1 MGLLSGSPFSYPEI
15 VCICIQY
22 HLTFA
27 AHHSIIVMAVPPF
40 GAATTNNTE
49 MLMNT
54 SVVIVC
60 AGNSTRMGGV
70 NKILLPLGDRL
81 VIGVTMQAF
90 QKCESVSEI
99 VIVAR
104 ESDIPAIKSEAE
116 AAGITKLAACTTG
129 GSTRQESVING
140 IKMISKEAELVAVH
154 DGARPLVK
162 PVHIEKVIR
171 DASVFGGA
179 TLGVPV
185 KDTIKTV
192 DDGLITDTPPR
203 SSLYITQ
210 TPQIFKRSLYFEGI
224 DFALE
229 HGLDFTDDCQLVEAI
244 GGKVAMTTGDYTNIK
259 ITTPEDIKLAEVL
272 MKL

>member
-1 MGLLSGSPFSYPEI
+1 MK
-15 VCICIQY
+15 
-22 HLTFA
+22 
-27 AHHSIIVMAVPPF
+27 
-40 GAATTNNTE
+40 
-49 MLMNT
+49 T

-70 NKILLPLGDRL
+70 NKILLPLGERK

-90 QKCESVSEI
+90 QACENVSEI
-99 VIVAR
+99 IIVAR
-104 ESDIPAIKSEAE
+104 EDDIPAIQAEAE
-116 AAGITKLAACTTG
+116 AAGITKLTACTTG
-129 GSTRQESVING
+129 GSTRQESVFNG
-140 IKMISKEAELVAVH
+140 VRKISKESELVAVH

-162 PVHIEKVIR
+162 PEHIEKVIK

-192 DDGLITDTPPR
+192 DGGLIIDTPPR

-210 TPQIFKRSLYFEGI
+210 TPQIFKRRLYFEGI

-244 GGKVAMTTGDYTNIK
+244 GGKVAMTVGDYTNIK
-259 ITTPEDIKLAEVL
+259 ITTPEDIAIAEVL
-272 MKL
+272 LKS

>member
-1 MGLLSGSPFSYPEI
+1 MK
-15 VCICIQY
+15 
-22 HLTFA
+22 
-27 AHHSIIVMAVPPF
+27 
-40 GAATTNNTE
+40 
-49 MLMNT
+49 T
-54 SVVIVC
+54 SAVIVC

-70 NKILLPLGDRL
+70 NKILLPLGERK

-90 QKCESVSEI
+90 QQCESITEI

-104 ESDIPAIKSEAE
+104 ESDIPAIQEEAE

-140 IKMISKEAELVAVH
+140 IKKISKETELVAIH

-162 PVHIEKVIR
+162 PEHIEKVIK

-192 DDGLITDTPPR
+192 DGGLIIDTPPR

-210 TPQIFKRSLYFEGI
+210 TPQIFKRTLYFEGI

-244 GGKVAMTTGDYTNIK
+244 GGKVAMTVGDYTNIK
-259 ITTPEDIKLAEVL
+259 ITTPEDIAIAEVL
-272 MKL
+272 LKQK

>member
-1 MGLLSGSPFSYPEI
+1 
-15 VCICIQY
+15 
-22 HLTFA
+22 
-27 AHHSIIVMAVPPF
+27 
-40 GAATTNNTE
+40 
-49 MLMNT
+49 MNT

-70 NKILLPLGDRL
+70 NKLLPLGERL

-90 QKCESVSEI
+90 QKCESVKEI
-99 VIVAR
+99 IIVAR
-104 ESDIPAIKSEAE
+104 EDDIPAIKSEAE

-140 IKMISKEAELVAVH
+140 VRCISKETELIAVH

-162 PVHIEKVIR
+162 PEHIEKVIK
-171 DASVFGGA
+171 DAVIFGGA

-192 DDGLITDTPPR
+192 EDDLITDTPPR
-203 SSLYITQ
+203 KFLYITQ
-210 TPQIFKRSLYFEGI
+210 TPQIFRKKLYFEGI

-229 HGLDFTDDCQLVEAI
+229 HGLDFTDDCQIVEAV
-244 GGKVAMTTGDYTNIK
+244 GGKIAMTTGDYTNIK
-259 ITTPEDIKLAEVL
+259 ITTPEDIKIAEVL
-272 MKL
+272 LEKGE

>member
-1 MGLLSGSPFSYPEI
+1 
-15 VCICIQY
+15 
-22 HLTFA
+22 
-27 AHHSIIVMAVPPF
+27 
-40 GAATTNNTE
+40 
-49 MLMNT
+49 
-54 SVVIVC
+54 
-60 AGNSTRMGGV
+60 MGGV
-70 NKILLPLGDRL
+70 NKILLPLGERL
-81 VIGVTMQAF
+81 VIGVTMLAF
-90 QKCESVSEI
+90 QNCESISEI

-104 ESDIPAIKSEAE
+104 EQDIPAIKAEAE
-116 AAGITKLAACTTG
+116 AAGITKLIACTTG
-129 GSTRQESVING
+129 GATRQESVING
-140 IKMISKEAELVAVH
+140 IKCISKGTELVAIH
-154 DGARPLVK
+154 DGARPLIK
-162 PVHIEKVIR
+162 PDHIEKVIK

-192 DDGLITDTPPR
+192 EDGLITDTPPR
-203 SSLYITQ
+203 KFLYITQ

-259 ITTPEDIKLAEVL
+259 ITTPEDIRLAEVL

>member
-1 MGLLSGSPFSYPEI
+1 
-15 VCICIQY
+15 
-22 HLTFA
+22 
-27 AHHSIIVMAVPPF
+27 
-40 GAATTNNTE
+40 
-49 MLMNT
+49 
-54 SVVIVC
+54 
-60 AGNSTRMGGV
+60 MGGV
-70 NKILLPLGDRL
+70 NKILMPLGDRL

-90 QKCESVSEI
+90 QACESVSEI

-104 ESDIPAIKSEAE
+104 EADIPAIKAEAE
-116 AAGITKLAACTTG
+116 AAGITKLTACTVG
-129 GSTRQESVING
+129 GATRQESVING
-140 IKMISKEAELVAVH
+140 VKQISKEAQLVAVH

-162 PVHIEKVIR
+162 PEHIEKVIK

-192 DDGLITDTPPR
+192 NDGLISDTPPR
-203 SSLYITQ
+203 KFLYITQ
-210 TPQIFKRSLYFEGI
+210 TPQIFKRQLYFEGI

-272 MKL
+272 LAMQER

>member
-1 MGLLSGSPFSYPEI
+1 MK
-15 VCICIQY
+15 
-22 HLTFA
+22 
-27 AHHSIIVMAVPPF
+27 
-40 GAATTNNTE
+40 
-49 MLMNT
+49 T
-54 SVVIVC
+54 SAVIVC

-70 NKILLPLGDRL
+70 NKILLPLGERK

-90 QKCESVSEI
+90 QSCESISEI
-99 VIVAR
+99 IIVAR
-104 ESDIPAIKSEAE
+104 EDDIPAIRLEAE
-116 AAGITKLAACTTG
+116 KSGISKLTECTSG

-140 IKMISKEAELVAVH
+140 LKKISNSSELVAVH

-162 PVHIEKVIR
+162 PEHIEKVIK

-179 TLGVPV
+179 ALGVPV

-210 TPQIFKRSLYFEGI
+210 TPQIFKRKLYFEGV

-244 GGKVAMTTGDYTNIK
+244 GGKIAMTTGDYTNIK
-259 ITTPEDIKLAEVL
+259 ITTPEDIAIAEVL
-272 MKL
+272 LKQRNI

>member
-1 MGLLSGSPFSYPEI
+1 
-15 VCICIQY
+15 
-22 HLTFA
+22 
-27 AHHSIIVMAVPPF
+27 
-40 GAATTNNTE
+40 
-49 MLMNT
+49 
-54 SVVIVC
+54 
-60 AGNSTRMGGV
+60 MGGV
-70 NKILLPLGDRL
+70 NKILMPLGDRL

-90 QKCESVSEI
+90 QACGSVSEI

-104 ESDIPAIKSEAE
+104 EADIPAIKAEAE
-116 AAGITKLAACTTG
+116 AAGITKLTACTVG
-129 GSTRQESVING
+129 GATRQESVING
-140 IKMISKEAELVAVH
+140 VKQISKEAQLVAVH

-162 PVHIEKVIR
+162 PEHIEKVIK

-192 DDGLITDTPPR
+192 NDGLISDTPPR
-203 SSLYITQ
+203 KFLYITQ
-210 TPQIFKRSLYFEGI
+210 TPQIFKRQLYFEGI

-244 GGKVAMTTGDYTNIK
+244 GGKVAITTGYYTNIK

-272 MKL
+272 LAMQER

>member
-1 MGLLSGSPFSYPEI
+1 
-15 VCICIQY
+15 
-22 HLTFA
+22 
-27 AHHSIIVMAVPPF
+27 
-40 GAATTNNTE
+40 
-49 MLMNT
+49 
-54 SVVIVC
+54 
-60 AGNSTRMGGV
+60 MGGV
-70 NKILLPLGDRL
+70 NKILMPLGDRL

-90 QKCESVSEI
+90 QACGSVSEI

-104 ESDIPAIKSEAE
+104 EADIPAIKAEAD
-116 AAGITKLAACTTG
+116 AAGITKLTACTVG
-129 GSTRQESVING
+129 GATRQESVING
-140 IKMISKEAELVAVH
+140 VKQISKEAQLVAVH

-162 PVHIEKVIR
+162 PEHIEKVIK

-192 DDGLITDTPPR
+192 NDGLISDTPPR
-203 SSLYITQ
+203 KFLYITQ
-210 TPQIFKRSLYFEGI
+210 TPQVFKRQLYFEGI

-272 MKL
+272 LAMQER

>member
-1 MGLLSGSPFSYPEI
+1 
-15 VCICIQY
+15 
-22 HLTFA
+22 
-27 AHHSIIVMAVPPF
+27 
-40 GAATTNNTE
+40 
-49 MLMNT
+49 
-54 SVVIVC
+54 
-60 AGNSTRMGGV
+60 MGGV
-70 NKILLPLGDRL
+70 NKILMPLGGRL

-90 QKCESVSEI
+90 QACGSVSEI

-104 ESDIPAIKSEAE
+104 EADIPAIKAEAE
-116 AAGITKLAACTTG
+116 AAGITKLTACTVG
-129 GSTRQESVING
+129 GATRQESVING
-140 IKMISKEAELVAVH
+140 VKQISKEAQLVAVH

-162 PVHIEKVIR
+162 PEHIEKVIK

-192 DDGLITDTPPR
+192 NDGLISDTPPR
-203 SSLYITQ
+203 KFLYITQ
-210 TPQIFKRSLYFEGI
+210 TPQIFKRQLYFEGI

-272 MKL
+272 LAMQER

>member
-1 MGLLSGSPFSYPEI
+1 
-15 VCICIQY
+15 
-22 HLTFA
+22 
-27 AHHSIIVMAVPPF
+27 
-40 GAATTNNTE
+40 
-49 MLMNT
+49 
-54 SVVIVC
+54 
-60 AGNSTRMGGV
+60 MGGV
-70 NKILLPLGDRL
+70 NKILMPLGDRL

-90 QKCESVSEI
+90 QACGSVSEI

-104 ESDIPAIKSEAE
+104 EADIPAIKAEAE
-116 AAGITKLAACTTG
+116 AAGITKLTACTVG
-129 GSTRQESVING
+129 GATRQESVING
-140 IKMISKEAELVAVH
+140 VKQISKEAQLVAVH

-162 PVHIEKVIR
+162 PEHIEKVIK

-192 DDGLITDTPPR
+192 NDGLISDTPPR
-203 SSLYITQ
+203 KFLYITQ
-210 TPQIFKRSLYFEGI
+210 TPQIFKRQLYFEGI

-272 MKL
+272 LAMQER

>member
-1 MGLLSGSPFSYPEI
+1 
-15 VCICIQY
+15 
-22 HLTFA
+22 
-27 AHHSIIVMAVPPF
+27 
-40 GAATTNNTE
+40 
-49 MLMNT
+49 MNT
-54 SVVIVC
+54 SVIIVC

-70 NKILLPLGDRL
+70 NKILMPLGDRL

-90 QKCESVSEI
+90 QACGSVSEI

-104 ESDIPAIKSEAE
+104 EADIPAIKAEAE
-116 AAGITKLAACTTG
+116 AAGITKLTACTVG
-129 GSTRQESVING
+129 GATRQESVING
-140 IKMISKEAELVAVH
+140 VKQISKEAQLVAVH

-162 PVHIEKVIR
+162 PEHIEKVIK

-192 DDGLITDTPPR
+192 NDGLISDTPPR
-203 SSLYITQ
+203 KFLYITQ
-210 TPQIFKRSLYFEGI
+210 TPQIFKRQLYFEGI

-272 MKL
+272 LAMQER

>member
-1 MGLLSGSPFSYPEI
+1 MK
-15 VCICIQY
+15 
-22 HLTFA
+22 
-27 AHHSIIVMAVPPF
+27 
-40 GAATTNNTE
+40 
-49 MLMNT
+49 T

-70 NKILLPLGDRL
+70 NKILLPLGERK

-90 QKCESVSEI
+90 QSCDSVSEI
-99 VIVAR
+99 IIVAR
-104 ESDIPAIKSEAE
+104 EDDIPAIQAEAE

-129 GSTRQESVING
+129 GATRQESVING
-140 IKMISKEAELVAVH
+140 IKKISKGTDLVAVH

-162 PVHIEKVIR
+162 PEHIEKVIK

-185 KDTIKTV
+185 KDTIKNV
-192 DDGLITDTPPR
+192 DGGLIIDTPPR

-210 TPQIFKRSLYFEGI
+210 TPQIFKRDLYFEGI

-244 GGKVAMTTGDYTNIK
+244 GGKVAMTVGDYTNIK
-259 ITTPEDIKLAEVL
+259 ITTPEDIDIAEVL
-272 MKL
+272 LRQR

>member
-1 MGLLSGSPFSYPEI
+1 MD
-15 VCICIQY
+15 
-22 HLTFA
+22 
-27 AHHSIIVMAVPPF
+27 
-40 GAATTNNTE
+40 
-49 MLMNT
+49 T

-70 NKILLPLGDRL
+70 NKILLPLGERL
-81 VIGVTMQAF
+81 VIGVTMLAF
-90 QKCESVSEI
+90 EKCESVKEI

-104 ESDIPAIKSEAE
+104 EA
-116 AAGITKLAACTTG
+116 
-129 GSTRQESVING
+129 VING
-140 IKMISKEAELVAVH
+140 IKQISRGTKLVAVH

-162 PVHIEKVIR
+162 PEHIEKVIK

-192 DDGLITDTPPR
+192 DGGLIVDTPPR

-210 TPQIFKRSLYFEGI
+210 TPQIFKRELYFEGI

-244 GGKVAMTTGDYTNIK
+244 GGKVAMTVGDYTNIK

-272 MKL
+272 LNY